1 MNFDLHEPQRGDR
14 LSAAR
19 TAALMREVRSNRLLQ
34 SPGVRVHRT
43 PHGTHIEVEH
53 PKQSIPPRKPLPYE
67 VRFDGTLEDGDGGW
81 KIYLPTDH
89 LLSLNGEDI
98 DTSDIT
104 GITVIEDANGDA
116 TGWYSFD
123 DIDLQDDHVW
133 LVIKTTPAAEG
144 SGSAAT
150 VEAEFAATE
159 GQSVSGEE
167 VVNICIAEIDYSAP
181 ANEGGA
187 PTIEINQSVVGAL
200 HLGGAADVVLI
211 GNDDSPGSEALVRPK
226 IMFSNAQ
233 DQSGNAIAN
242 VSITAEEDAQDSS
255 LTHVKIGVFYV

>member
-1 MNFDLHEPQRGDR
+1 MFDPIPDPISGKSILPWAVPVTRALNAIGDKVGA
-14 LSAAR
+14 AAR
-19 TAALMREVRSNRLLQ
+19 NERDRRATV
-34 SPGVRVHRT
+34 V
-43 PHGTHIEVEH
+43 PH
-53 PKQSIPPRKPLPYE
+53 PYE
-67 VRFDGTLEDGDGGW
+67 VRWDSSLNSEEGGY
-81 KIYLPTDH
+81 KIYLPTEH
-89 LLSLNGEDI
+89 LLSYAGEDIATSDISGATVIQADNADTPWYSLDDI
-98 DTSDIT
+98 DTS
-104 GITVIEDANGDA
+104 A
-116 TGWYSFD
+116 
-123 DIDLQDDHVW
+123 DHVW
-133 LVIKTTPAAEG
+133 LVITTTPAAEG

-187 PTIEINQSVVGAL
+187 PTIEIDQLVVGAL

>member
-1 MNFDLHEPQRGDR
+1 MRSLPPEPQVGDR
-14 LSAAR
+14 ITAELVRELIRCIRER
-19 TAALMREVRSNRLLQ
+19 TILRAPGYKVQTGPAGTFLNIDQPKKTNRV
-34 SPGVRVHRT
+34 PM
-43 PHGTHIEVEH
+43 
-53 PKQSIPPRKPLPYE
+53 PLPYE
-67 VRFDGTLEDGDGGW
+67 VRYDGTLEDGDGGW

-89 LLSLNGEDI
+89 LLSLDGDEI
-98 DTSDIT
+98 DTSDII

-133 LVIKTTPAAEG
+133 LAIKTTPAQEG
-144 SGSAAT
+144 SGDSAT

-167 VVNICIAEIDYSAP
+167 VVNICIAEIDYTAP
-181 ANEGGA
+181 ANAGGA
-187 PTIEINQSVVGAL
+187 PTIEIDQLVVGAL